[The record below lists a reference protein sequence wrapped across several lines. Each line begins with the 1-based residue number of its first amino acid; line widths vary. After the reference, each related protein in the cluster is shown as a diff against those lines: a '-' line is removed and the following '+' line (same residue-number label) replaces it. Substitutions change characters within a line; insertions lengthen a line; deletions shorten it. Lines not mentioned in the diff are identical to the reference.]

1 VPRRAEPAPRGYLFD
16 GPEVRRLTAE
26 QFSDV
31 IGAITGEWNTYAGK
45 PATAGG
51 VYAREWRVASSA
63 FTRALGRPVRDQ
75 VTSVRPS
82 ESSPLQALELMNG
95 ETYTRRL
102 SRGARRLLGELP
114 PEPASLYNKTVA
126 GRSATA
132 SAFDVDVSRAS
143 TLWLLVEDE
152 GSNAPE
158 RLRPIWADAEIVG
171 ESGAVPLASLA
182 PRDGAG
188 LRHRDSPASGVRVT
202 NPSVLVYDVVGKGFT
217 RLRGRIAIE
226 NPASEVGS
234 TLNPALR
241 FYVFD
246 TAPNM
251 ERLIP
256 PAPGLP
262 LPAPRVPATID
273 AAIDRI
279 FWHALGRA
287 PDATERRLAGDA
299 LRRRANGN
307 KPSADGL
314 ADLLWAVT
322 MKPEFQFIY

>member
-1 VPRRAEPAPRGYLFD
+1 MAAVARRAEPAARGYIFD

-26 QFSDV
+26 QFSDA
-31 IGAITGEWNTYAGK
+31 IGSITGEWNTYPGT
-45 PATAGG
+45 PATPGG
-51 VYAREWRVASSA
+51 VYAREWRVASSSL
-63 FTRALGRPVRDQ
+63 TRALGRPVRDQ
-75 VTSVRPS
+75 VISVRAS
-82 ESSPLQALELMNG
+82 ESSPLQALELVNG
-95 ETYTRRL
+95 ETYTHRL

-132 SAFDVDVSRAS
+132 STFDIDVSNAS
-143 TLWLLVEDE
+143 TLWLLVQDE

-158 RLRPIWADAEIVG
+158 RLRPIWMEAELVG
-171 ESGAVPLASLA
+171 ASGAVPLASLT

-188 LRHRDSPASGVRVT
+188 LRRGDAPAAGVRV
-202 NPSVLVYDVVGKGFT
+202 NDPSMLIYDVAGRGFT

-226 NPASEVGS
+226 NPASEIGS

-246 TAPNM
+246 APPNM
-251 ERLIP
+251 DRLMP

-262 LPAPRVPATID
+262 LPAPRVPPTID
-273 AAIDRI
+273 AAIDQI

-287 PDATERRLAGDA
+287 PNPSERQAA
-299 LRRRANGN
+299 RRSVSG
-307 KPSADGL
+307 SVADEV